1 MFYLLGTNRKSQN
14 KLFGVSILFRS
25 VNNAEIEVQFED
37 IVEMI
42 STLIHWTGHK
52 CSRIVGINS
61 TMCPANIVLI
71 HNHVLEPTFKPD
83 QDINMDF
90 DFWSWCKRL
99 KG

>member
-1 MFYLLGTNRKSQN
+1 MFYLLGTNRKPQN
-14 KLFGVSILFRS
+14 KLFGVSILFWS
-25 VNNAEIEVQFED
+25 IKNADIED
-37 IVEMI
+37 IAEMI
-42 STLIHWTGHK
+42 STLIHWTGQK
-52 CSRIVGINS
+52 CFRIGEKNS